1 MKLRASI
8 VCTAILLLSLDT
20 AGQDR
25 EVAVHRP
32 DSSGVRPIST
42 EEAYRLA
49 CAHNEMTE
57 NMQYDEAL
65 ENYRIALEYIS
76 MCDLSD
82 STVLVTKDIIE
93 YNIASVHADMAAEE
107 AFRTGN
113 FTEAIELTEKAL
125 AMFTDIYGTENE
137 EYANGLNLL
146 ADYCYNNGEYGK
158 AIDYGKEAAEI
169 TLELSG
175 EQDAGYAVLIYN
187 LGMYHSYSGD
197 FRTAIPYFEEAAGIL
212 EKTDRVMY
220 ARCIEDLSDCH
231 DALGDYGKAVEY
243 LTEATDLLS
252 DMDDEESMKE
262 YIYGLK
268 ELASLYSTLNDYPE
282 ALELATKAA
291 GLQESRFGEN
301 TEEYIDILK
310 DISDYNLYL
319 GYFPA
324 SNEALEKAAVLGEE
338 VFDKYS
344 IKYIGMLVDLGGRQ
358 YSSGEYAKAGATFTD
373 VTGKMQHILSEPD
386 RLSPADKLLL
396 VKQYYKFLD
405 VFLEA
410 SLEISYQAAESTAN
424 EFLQAMQDAGQDI
437 PAGRCS
443 ILETLSTNAS
453 LREEYDKAI
462 GYLKE
467 ELSVSEKAWGK
478 NTFHYANALNRMA
491 VAYANAGDYD
501 KAVNIGTEAMK
512 TADLAYSGIHEYH
525 IWHRTNLTTYFE
537 DTGRIQEMTFYA
549 NEATE
554 MLAGLIRQ
562 SFAGMTSAE
571 RQYFYDSHK
580 AWLENDIHHYA
591 FRYPSDSLAA
601 NAYNGILLA
610 KGLLLNSEME
620 FSRLMQESGDKD
632 ALRLYDEW
640 RAVLQERDRLRE
652 IQDTNTDLLDSLNAA
667 AHEKER
673 ELIRKSEVFGD
684 YTENLAINWEQVRD
698 RLHENEAAVEFAAF
712 QTGQDST
719 MYIAYILKKGMQSPK
734 MIPLF
739 EEKELSGSDRTL
751 WYTAPLVSNMVWGPL
766 EKFMEG
772 TDAVYFSPA
781 GELYNIAIENLP
793 DTDGEGFLSDTRRY
807 YRLSSTREL
816 ALHRNGDAVPGKA
829 AVYGGLQYDMSEDA
843 LTDDA
848 ERYGIKHYGSD
859 RGTADT
865 LRRSVYASGLPE
877 YLPATMTEAESI
889 VRLLGKASVA
899 AEIYTGGAGTET
911 SFKAL
916 SGKRTGLIHLA
927 THGFYWNG
935 HERTGGSGG
944 ALLSSSM
951 PDTMPER
958 YREYKAMTR
967 SGLLFSGAS
976 LSLSGHKLPDNTDDG
991 ILTAQEIS
999 TLDLRGLDLVVLS
1012 ACQTG
1017 LGQVSG
1023 DGVFG
1028 LQRGFKKA
1036 GAQTL
1041 LMSLWSVDDK
1051 ATQMLMERFYSNL
1064 VSGKDKY
1071 QALHEARQ
1079 YLREY
1084 ETETVLPDNRSFME
1098 KRRDE
1103 EAGVEYVPETVKY
1116 RPYTAP
1122 EYWAAFILM
1131 DAAD

>member
-42 EEAYRLA
+42 DEAYRLA

-82 STVLVTKDIIE
+82 STALVTKDIIE

-107 AFRTGN
+107 AYRTGN

-125 AMFTDIYGTENE
+125 AMFADIYGTENE

-175 EQDAGYAVLIYN
+175 EQDTGYAVLIYN

-197 FRTAIPYFEEAAGIL
+197 FRTAIPYFEEATGIL

-310 DISDYNLYL
+310 DISDYNLSL

-410 SLEISYQAAESTAN
+410 SLEVSYQAAESTAN

-437 PAGRCS
+437 PAGTCCAAVRHSASTFLCVEIEGKS
-443 ILETLSTNAS
+443 AHAARPHLGVNCAEAAALITNAICAIKMNPALTWS
-453 LREEYDKAI
+453 CKVTSISAVSSASNIIPDRGELVLDVRAQTNELMDDLLEKVRRAIEGAASSIGAKATIKFPGGVIPAAIYDEDLVAEVAQTI
-462 GYLKE
+462 KE
-467 ELSVSEKAWGK
+467 ELGADKLAPDCGGGGED
-478 NTFHYANALNRMA
+478 FHYFKQTKPHMKA
-491 VAYANAGDYD
+491 AYFGLGAGCTPGLH
-501 KAVNIGTEAMK
+501 ARN
-512 TADLAYSGIHEYH
+512 
-525 IWHRTNLTTYFE
+525 
-537 DTGRIQEMTFYA
+537 MTFD
-549 NEATE
+549 TE
-554 MLAGLIRQ
+554 Q
-562 SFAGMTSAE
+562 
-571 RQYFYDSHK
+571 
-580 AWLENDIHHYA
+580 
-591 FRYPSDSLAA
+591 
-601 NAYNGILLA
+601 LA
-610 KGLLLNSEME
+610 KGV
-620 FSRLMQESGDKD
+620 K
-632 ALRLYDEW
+632 
-640 RAVLQERDRLRE
+640 VLV
-652 IQDTNTDLLDSLNAA
+652 AMA
-667 AHEKER
+667 
-673 ELIRKSEVFGD
+673 
-684 YTENLAINWEQVRD
+684 
-698 RLHENEAAVEFAAF
+698 
-712 QTGQDST
+712 
-719 MYIAYILKKGMQSPK
+719 LKK
-734 MIPLF
+734 
-739 EEKELSGSDRTL
+739 LS
-751 WYTAPLVSNMVWGPL
+751 
-766 EKFMEG
+766 
-772 TDAVYFSPA
+772 
-781 GELYNIAIENLP
+781 
-793 DTDGEGFLSDTRRY
+793 
-807 YRLSSTREL
+807 
-816 ALHRNGDAVPGKA
+816 
-829 AVYGGLQYDMSEDA
+829 
-843 LTDDA
+843 
-848 ERYGIKHYGSD
+848 
-859 RGTADT
+859 
-865 LRRSVYASGLPE
+865 
-877 YLPATMTEAESI
+877 
-889 VRLLGKASVA
+889 
-899 AEIYTGGAGTET
+899 
-911 SFKAL
+911 
-916 SGKRTGLIHLA
+916 
-927 THGFYWNG
+927 
-935 HERTGGSGG
+935 
-944 ALLSSSM
+944 
-951 PDTMPER
+951 
-958 YREYKAMTR
+958 
-967 SGLLFSGAS
+967 
-976 LSLSGHKLPDNTDDG
+976 
-991 ILTAQEIS
+991 
-999 TLDLRGLDLVVLS
+999 
-1012 ACQTG
+1012 
-1017 LGQVSG
+1017 
-1023 DGVFG
+1023 
-1028 LQRGFKKA
+1028 
-1036 GAQTL
+1036 
-1041 LMSLWSVDDK
+1041 
-1051 ATQMLMERFYSNL
+1051 
-1064 VSGKDKY
+1064 
-1071 QALHEARQ
+1071 
-1079 YLREY
+1079 
-1084 ETETVLPDNRSFME
+1084 
-1098 KRRDE
+1098 
-1103 EAGVEYVPETVKY
+1103 
-1116 RPYTAP
+1116 
-1122 EYWAAFILM
+1122 
-1131 DAAD
+1131 